1 MYWPHRRAFL
11 DSGNSTITGSNVT
24 DIKLLLLCLT
34 KYNISR
40 YDKTE
45 NLKPGSP
52 ELRMITHF
60 IVDAKNKHAYNL
72 RPYVDT
78 HEILAHVDGFSHI
91 RSSYNHFPPIRIKS
105 KPCLFILKN
114 KNPPEEP
121 DFSFTLRKH
130 PAVEEVHEESPVEL
144 DFEFSNHFESDVS
157 LTNATEAPTLI
168 EIPKE

>member
-1 MYWPHRRAFL
+1 M
-11 DSGNSTITGSNVT
+11 T
-24 DIKLLLLCLT
+24 DIKLLPSCLT

-52 ELRMITHF
+52 ELRMFTHL
-60 IVDAKNKHAYNL
+60 IIDAKSKHAYNL

-91 RSSYNHFPPIRIKS
+91 RSSYNHFPPIQIKS

-157 LTNATEAPTLI
+157 LANATEAPTLI